1 MIREALSHLHWSVLP
16 VVSMLSFLA
25 VFLGILF
32 WSFRNGSGRIY
43 QQAGL
48 LPLDGQDEG
57 RQEGMNP

>member
-1 MIREALSHLHWSVLP
+1 MIREALGHLHWSVLP

-32 WSFRNGSGRIY
+32 WSFRRGSGKIY

-48 LPLDGQDEG
+48 LPLEGQDEAQ
-57 RQEGMNP
+57 REGTTP

>member
-32 WSFRNGSGRIY
+32 WSFRRGSAEIY
-43 QQAGL
+43 QEAGL
-48 LPLDGQDEG
+48 LPLEPTKKG
-57 RQEGMNP
+57 RNT